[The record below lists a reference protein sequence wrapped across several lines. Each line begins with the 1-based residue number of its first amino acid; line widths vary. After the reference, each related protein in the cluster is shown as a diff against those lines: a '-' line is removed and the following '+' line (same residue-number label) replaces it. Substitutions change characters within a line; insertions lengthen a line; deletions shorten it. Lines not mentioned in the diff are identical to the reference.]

1 MIVFLT
7 VIYVVLLLLAFKFK
21 LIKPTLW
28 WKLSPIIYVIVLLV
42 VLFIPMQFWAPQGP
56 LLVVSHSVQ
65 IVPNVA
71 GEVIEVPVSENQLVN
86 KGDVL
91 FRIDPTLYQSKV
103 DTLKAQLKLARTR
116 LDQAE
121 QLAKTGAGS
130 VYDVQQFTGQVEQF
144 EAQLIGAQYDLENTT
159 VRAPADGFVTSVSL
173 REGARVVSFPLTQA
187 MAFLEP
193 STQLLAGQILQ
204 RDLRYVEPGLPA
216 EIALKMYPGRVF
228 DAEIDYV
235 VPASPTGQVP
245 VSGMA
250 LAAQEVVH
258 TPFWVVIKPGEE
270 LAALELPV
278 GATGSVAI
286 YTQEGAPTHV
296 IRKVIIRVEAIMNW
310 INPF

>member
-28 WKLSPIIYVIVLLV
+28 WKLSPIIYVVVLTV
-42 VLFIPMQFWAPQGP
+42 ALFIPMQFWAPQGP

-121 QLAKTGAGS
+121 RLAKTGAGS
-130 VYDVQQFTGQVEQF
+130 VYDVQQFTGHVEQF
-144 EAQLIGAQYDLENTT
+144 EAQLIGAQYDLESTT

-193 STQLLAGQILQ
+193 SKQLLAGQILQ

-216 EIALKMYPGRVF
+216 EIALKMHPGRVF
-228 DAEIDYV
+228 DAEVDYV

-250 LAAQEVVH
+250 LAAQEVLH
-258 TPFWVVIKPGEE
+258 TPFWVVIKQGEE

-286 YTQEGAPTHV
+286 YTQKGAPTHV
-296 IRKVIIRVEAIMNW
+296 IRKVVIRVEAIMNW